1 MSLHEHPPFFSSW
14 RNAYVFAVVLF
25 AVEVALLYAFTLRFS

>member
-1 MSLHEHPPFFSSW
+1 MSLQEHPPLFSSW
-14 RNAYVFAVVLF
+14 RNAYWCAVVLF

>member
-1 MSLHEHPPFFSSW
+1 MSGHDHPPFFSSW
-14 RNAYVFAVVLF
+14 RQAYWFAVALF